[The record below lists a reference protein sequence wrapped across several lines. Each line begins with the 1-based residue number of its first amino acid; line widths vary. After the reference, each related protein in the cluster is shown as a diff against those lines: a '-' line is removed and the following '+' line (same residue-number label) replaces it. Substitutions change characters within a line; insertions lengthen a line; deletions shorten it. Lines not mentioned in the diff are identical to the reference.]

1 MPGIDLRLL
10 WQDTINNLTE
20 LLNLDVK
27 LQEMDP
33 KNTTQESLLKWLV
46 KNLRQ
51 NLGMLNSRVL
61 HKKVMVKTNEYKDR
75 SEFFVFLNTIS
86 KSNEVGLRKLLQA
99 LNKYFNE

>member
-33 KNTTQESLLKWLV
+33 KNTT
-46 KNLRQ
+46 
-51 NLGMLNSRVL
+51 
-61 HKKVMVKTNEYKDR
+61 
-75 SEFFVFLNTIS
+75 
-86 KSNEVGLRKLLQA
+86 
-99 LNKYFNE
+99 